1 MSRRIRQ
8 LEDALSLLQPSH
20 PLLREEYLRI
30 KFPPISPEDTTIEK
44 EDIPAEAAD
53 LADAYGTL
61 TLEAGGRTR
70 YLGRTGG
77 SESLLGVSASPSS
90 TLPNV
95 DQRGNPQGEDQH
107 SAESESAYSSVPS
120 DISQLSRFFPF
131 MNGPQNLPPS
141 LSDIINYLPEN
152 ARARSLCE
160 VFLTQTSWSPRLVM
174 RDELI
179 DDILTPV
186 YTYIESKLNHR
197 APVKDEAIPVSPHR
211 LAVLFLVFALGT
223 LVDPTLEPYHVHA
236 KCFFDL
242 GKACLSLNSVLES
255 SELATLQAVTL
266 TGYFFNHGGP
276 WYSTEA
282 PWSLL
287 GLCTSMVYRLGLHWE
302 SPKWNLEPKTIN
314 RRRALFWD
322 VHFIDTFY
330 SLSLGRPSALH
341 VSFINCPFP
350 DDPEDPIETEVMKL
364 LRWGWKF
371 CKEVVSQVTIATL
384 KPHIPDYATI
394 LDLDKRI
401 REHGVPPDDVKA
413 DPPSLHT
420 RGLIVTPTASIHL
433 HRSFFLRAIKDHP
446 DDPMGSPY
454 ALSFLAAY
462 RGAST
467 VIQLDAKA
475 CSQDPSWLT
484 RRWGVFNS
492 LLSAGII
499 VGLIVS
505 RCPTHNT
512 AQKAF
517 DDLTLLVDMFSRI
530 SNSSGRARAAHGAL
544 KKMHDKA
551 IRILNET
558 NGQGGHNE
566 IHDGGVTSDDD
577 LEIFAGRAKA
587 RVSNNKEGN
596 DRREDSSTT
605 SVPPQRAIQYGGD
618 PGPTSGQ
625 TPGFAFS
632 PSPYAEGL
640 PSAPVGDLFAL
651 PSFPTI
657 GRESGPDFHLQER
670 QGHRQ
675 VLQIHDMYGQLE
687 TEHQPRHQ
695 SDLEDTFYVDWKRQ
709 PPPHEIVHPPTA
721 GLMGGG
727 MNAQWLA
734 LMQEEGFIDPHPG
747 NLNAQLPY
755 PSS

>member
-1 MSRRIRQ
+1 
-8 LEDALSLLQPSH
+8 
-20 PLLREEYLRI
+20 
-30 KFPPISPEDTTIEK
+30 
-44 EDIPAEAAD
+44 
-53 LADAYGTL
+53 
-61 TLEAGGRTR
+61 
-70 YLGRTGG
+70 
-77 SESLLGVSASPSS
+77 
-90 TLPNV
+90 
-95 DQRGNPQGEDQH
+95 
-107 SAESESAYSSVPS
+107 
-120 DISQLSRFFPF
+120 
-131 MNGPQNLPPS
+131 MNGPQDVPPS
-141 LSDIINYLPEN
+141 LSVIIDYLPEN

-186 YTYIESKLNHR
+186 YAYIESKLTHR
-197 APVKDEAIPVSPHR
+197 APIEDEALPVSPHR
-211 LAVLFLVFALGT
+211 LAVLFLVLALGT
-223 LVDPTLEPYHVHA
+223 LVDPTLKPYSNDA
-236 KCFFDL
+236 KYFFDL

-287 GLCTSMVYRLGLHWE
+287 GLCTSMVYRVNSE
-302 SPKWNLEPKTIN
+302 SPKWNLDPKTIN

-350 DDPEDPIETEVMKL
+350 DDPEDPIETEIMKL

-371 CKEVVSQVTIATL
+371 CKDVVSQVTIATL

-394 LDLDKRI
+394 LELDKKI

-420 RGLIVTPTASIHL
+420 RGVRLSATSCVFFRKPLTCELIVATIASIHL

-446 DDPMGSPY
+446 RDPMGSPY

-475 CSQDPSWLT
+475 CSQDSSWLT

-499 VGLIVS
+499 VGMIVS
-505 RCPTHNT
+505 HCPTHNT

-517 DDLTLLVDMFSRI
+517 EDLTLLVDMFSGI

-551 IRILNET
+551 IRILNEA
-558 NGQGGHNE
+558 NGQEGAHRGRSE
-566 IHDGGVTSDDD
+566 VHDGRVTTDDD
-577 LEIFAGRAKA
+577 LEIFADHAIAK
-587 RVSNNKEGN
+587 VSNSGGEN
-596 DRREDSSTT
+596 DHRGTSSAT
-605 SVPPQRAIQYGGD
+605 SVPSQPAIQYGRD
-618 PGPTSGQ
+618 PSPSSGQ
-625 TPGFAFS
+625 APGIAFS
-632 PSPYAEGL
+632 SPSGQGL
-640 PSAPVGDLFAL
+640 PAAHGGDSFAL
-651 PSFPTI
+651 SSFPTT
-657 GRESGPDFHLQER
+657 GRPLAPGFHLQER
-670 QGHRQ
+670 QDHHQ
-675 VLQIHDMYGQLE
+675 AINVHNTYHHLE
-687 TEHQPRHQ
+687 IEHQPRHQ
-695 SDLEDTFYVDWKRQ
+695 SSPEDTFYVEWERH
-709 PPPHEIVHPPTA
+709 PPPHAIVHPPTA
-721 GLMGGG
+721 GMMGGG

-734 LMQEEGFIDPHPG
+734 LMQEEGFIDPYPG
-747 NLNAQLPY
+747 SLNTPHQT
-755 PSS
+755 